1 MFNMCENYKADVAYM
16 RAFEVR
22 IMYSYS
28 CLCFIQGFFLL
39 NGDKIQ
45 VSWLITRGL
54 DKIIKYFFI

>member
-28 CLCFIQGFFLL
+28 CLCFIQVFFFVEW
-39 NGDKIQ
+39 G
-45 VSWLITRGL
+45 
-54 DKIIKYFFI
+54 